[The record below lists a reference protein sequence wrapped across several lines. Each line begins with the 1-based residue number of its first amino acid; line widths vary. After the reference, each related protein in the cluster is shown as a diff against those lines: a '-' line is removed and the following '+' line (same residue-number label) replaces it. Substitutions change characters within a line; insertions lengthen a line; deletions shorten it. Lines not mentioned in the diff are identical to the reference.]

1 MPYVI
6 ETWDK
11 PGSQTVRAEHR
22 PAHLAFL
29 ATHAAKLLACGAKL
43 HDDGSDM
50 GGGIYVLDTE
60 DRNEAEAFIAADAV
74 ADFSRAD
81 HDQALHWIARTSGVP
96 MTTDQ
101 LLEVL

>member
-11 PGSQTVRAEHR
+11 PDSQAVRAEHR

-29 ATHAAKLLACGAKL
+29 AQHASKLLACGAKL
-43 HDDGSDM
+43 HDDGSDL

-60 DRNEAEAFIAADAV
+60 ERAEADAFIAADPFTTAGLFERV
-74 ADFSRAD
+74 SITRQRRAYVG
-81 HDQALHWIARTSGVP
+81 GVCH
-96 MTTDQ
+96 
-101 LLEVL
+101 L

>member
-11 PGSQTVRAEHR
+11 PGSQAIRAEHR
-22 PAHLAFL
+22 PAHLVFL
-29 ATHAAKLLACGAKL
+29 AQHAAKLLVCGAKL

-60 DRNEAEAFIAADAV
+60 DRNEAEAFIAADPFTAAGLFERV
-74 ADFSRAD
+74 SIVRQRRAYVG
-81 HDQALHWIARTSGVP
+81 GVCH
-96 MTTDQ
+96 
-101 LLEVL
+101 L

>member
-11 PGSQTVRAEHR
+11 PGSQSIRAEHR

-29 ATHAAKLLACGAKL
+29 AKHASKLLACGAKL

-60 DRNEAEAFIAADAV
+60 DRAEAEAFIAADPFTDAGLFARV
-74 ADFSRAD
+74 SIVRQRRAYVG
-81 HDQALHWIARTSGVP
+81 GVCH
-96 MTTDQ
+96 
-101 LLEVL
+101 L

>member
-11 PGSQTVRAEHR
+11 TDGAATRASAR
-22 PAHLAFL
+22 PAHLDFL
-29 ATHAAKLLACGAKL
+29 AANADKLIACGAKL

-60 DRNEAEAFIAADAV
+60 DRAEADAFIAADPFTAAGLFERVAV
-74 ADFSRAD
+74 TRQRRAYV
-81 HDQALHWIARTSGVP
+81 AGRC
-96 MTTDQ
+96 
-101 LLEVL
+101 LL

>member
-60 DRNEAEAFIAADAV
+60 DRNEAEAFIAADPFTAAGLFERV
-74 ADFSRAD
+74 SIVRQRRAYVG
-81 HDQALHWIARTSGVP
+81 GVCH
-96 MTTDQ
+96 
-101 LLEVL
+101 L